1 MGRRG
6 KELSRDLRA
15 LSFDRRNKSF
25 VDADSTACPAGPGE
39 QLLIQHPY
47 DQSSLFNFRA
57 AGLKLILMQHISL
70 IDDLESSIKAGDARC
85 RVNTLRQITDLFLR
99 DANRLNDEQISVF
112 DDVLCLLAEKI
123 EKSALVEL
131 GNRLAPVDMAP
142 IKVIRRLARDNAI
155 EVARPVLTDSR
166 RLTTADLVEIVQTKS
181 QAHLLAI
188 SGRTTLEPT
197 LTDALL
203 VRGNKEVV
211 SALAKNAGATFSE
224 TGFNGLVERADGD
237 DALSEIIGLRK
248 DLPTSLLQELLRRA
262 TEAAKQ
268 KILSLVPPERR
279 QEVERV
285 ITKIGRSISKNSQ
298 DDYSE
303 AEHSVATLVANGGL
317 DETTIVAFVQKQ
329 QRRELVAALA
339 RLSSTPISVIAQL
352 LNGHR
357 NDAILF
363 PCKAV
368 QLSWPTVE
376 FILHD
381 KLAGR
386 HGIEEIIH
394 LARKDYAKLTTATAQ
409 RTVRFM
415 SVHEAANR

>member
-1 MGRRG
+1 
-6 KELSRDLRA
+6 
-15 LSFDRRNKSF
+15 
-25 VDADSTACPAGPGE
+25 
-39 QLLIQHPY
+39 
-47 DQSSLFNFRA
+47 
-57 AGLKLILMQHISL
+57 MQHISL
-70 IDDLESSIKAGDARC
+70 IDELESSIKAGDAQG
-85 RVNTLRQITDLFLR
+85 RVKTLRQITDLFLH

-123 EKSALVEL
+123 EKTALVEL

-142 IKVIRRLARDNAI
+142 IKLIRRLARDEAI
-155 EVARPVLTDSR
+155 EVAAPVLTGSR

-188 SGRTTLEPT
+188 SERNTLEPA

-203 VRGNKEVV
+203 VRGNNQVV
-211 SALAKNAGATFSE
+211 SILAKNAGANFSE
-224 TGFNGLVERADGD
+224 TGFSRLIERADGD
-237 DALSEIIGLRK
+237 DGLTELVGLRK
-248 DLPTSLLQELLRRA
+248 DLPTGLLQELLRRA
-262 TEAAKQ
+262 TEAVKQ

-279 QEVERV
+279 EEVERIV
-285 ITKIGRSISKNSQ
+285 TKIGRNIAGSSQ

-303 AEHSVATLVANGGL
+303 AESSIAALAAKGRLN
-317 DETTIVAFVQKQ
+317 ETAIVTFVQKRQ
-329 QRRELVAALA
+329 KRELVAALA
-339 RLSSTPISVIAQL
+339 RLSSAPISLIAQL

-363 PCKAV
+363 PCKAA

-381 KLAGR
+381 KLSGQQ
-386 HGIEEIIH
+386 GIEEIIA
-394 LARKDYAKLTTATAQ
+394 LARKDYAKLAPATAQ

-415 SVHEAANR
+415 SVREAATR